1 MTRKSNSAEV
11 SSAVIHVDGA
21 CKGNPGPAS
30 IGVSITDENGES
42 IRELS
47 EFIGSA
53 TNNIA
58 EYFSLIYGLTEA
70 VSLRMT
76 HVQVYTDSQLMARQ
90 FSGEYKVK
98 EPHVKMLH
106 RIAKKLSQYFLS
118 CKVQHIPREQNKVA
132 DRLAN
137 AAMEDLI

>member
-1 MTRKSNSAEV
+1 MIRKSDSEAI
-11 SSAVIHVDGA
+11 SIAIIHVDGA

-30 IGVSITDENGES
+30 IGVSITDQKGES

-47 EFIGSA
+47 EYIGTA

-70 VSLRMT
+70 ISLRMT

-98 EPHVKMLH
+98 EPHVKILH
-106 RIAKKLSQYFLS
+106 RIVKKLSQYFLS
-118 CKVQHIPREQNKVA
+118 CKVEHIPREQNKIA

-137 AAMEDLI
+137 EAIDALI